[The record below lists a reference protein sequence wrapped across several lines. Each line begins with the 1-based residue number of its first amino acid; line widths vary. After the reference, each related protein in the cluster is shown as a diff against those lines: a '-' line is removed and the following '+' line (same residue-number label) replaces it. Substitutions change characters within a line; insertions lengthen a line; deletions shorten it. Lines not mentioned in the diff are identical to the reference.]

1 MTRMRAVLG
10 DRSEPVTYWFTMGD
24 RVVRGRLERL
34 GVQLASGMHGVV
46 PGGMLVRVSSLS
58 SDPAAAY
65 AAQQRFIGQLLG
77 AVPAAV
83 ATRLA
88 GAPRG

>member
-1 MTRMRAVLG
+1 
-10 DRSEPVTYWFTMGD
+10 
-24 RVVRGRLERL
+24 VRGRLERL
-34 GVQLASGMHGVV
+34 GIELASGMRGVV
-46 PGGMLVRVSSLS
+46 PDGMLVRVSSRS
-58 SDPAAAY
+58 SDPTAAY

-77 AVPAAV
+77 AVPAGT